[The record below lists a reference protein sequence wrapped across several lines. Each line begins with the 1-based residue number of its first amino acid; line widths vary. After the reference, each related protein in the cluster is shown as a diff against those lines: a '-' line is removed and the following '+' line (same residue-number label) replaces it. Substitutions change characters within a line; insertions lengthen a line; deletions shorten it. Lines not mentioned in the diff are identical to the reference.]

1 MTKRKRL
8 TLTQKVELLGTH
20 ALCPECRE
28 PYSGSV
34 EFDHVVP
41 LALCGADDEGN
52 LVPLCAPC
60 HASKTSGDIA
70 RIAKAKRQGGEKG
83 QQARRKAGKTRTIP
97 SRGFDARYRKRL
109 NGEVEK
115 RA

>member
-1 MTKRKRL
+1 MTKRKPL
-8 TLTQKVELLGTH
+8 TLKTKLSLMKTH

-60 HASKTSGDIA
+60 HARKTSGDIG
-70 RIAKAKRQGGEKG
+70 RIAKAKRQGGERG
-83 QQARRKAGKTRTIP
+83 QQARRKAGMTKAIP
-97 SRGFDARYRKRL
+97 SRGFDGRYRKKL

-115 RA
+115 RT